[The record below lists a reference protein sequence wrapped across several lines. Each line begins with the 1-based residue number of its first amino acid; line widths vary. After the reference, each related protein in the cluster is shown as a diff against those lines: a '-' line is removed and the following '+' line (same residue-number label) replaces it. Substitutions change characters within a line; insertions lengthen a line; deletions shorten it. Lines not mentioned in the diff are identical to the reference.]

1 MTLSRR
7 LVLGTIASTL
17 ALPALART
25 PLPVVRRL
33 IAYGNGRDAQPIEL
47 EVLLRGRGPLVV
59 LIASL
64 GRGASD
70 FDDLAERIARAG
82 FQAAAINPR
91 GVERSRG
98 PAAKTM
104 DDYAMDVSKTI
115 EALHPGP
122 GGVVLIGHAF
132 GNRVARATAAA
143 YPDRVSGLILLASG
157 GQVPIAPNINKAL
170 LDVFDVNLTPQDHMT
185 AVKTA
190 FFAPG
195 NDPDIWREGWYP
207 AVAMEQRKVLA
218 NTPADRW
225 TGAGSAKML
234 IIQAA
239 DDAIAPPANAEALR
253 SAHPDRVTVATI
265 RQAGHAMLPEQPDE
279 IARIV
284 IERLK
289 RGA

>member
-91 GVERSRG
+91 GVGLSRG
-98 PAAKTM
+98 PAAETM
-104 DDYAMDVSKTI
+104 ADYAMDVTKTI
-115 EALHPGP
+115 EALHPEP
-122 GGVVLIGHAF
+122 GGVVLVGHAF

-143 YPDRVSGLILLASG
+143 YPDRISGLILLASG

-170 LDVFDVNLTPQDHMT
+170 LDVFDVKLTPQDHMT

>member
-17 ALPALART
+17 VLPALART

-59 LIASL
+59 LITSL

-91 GVERSRG
+91 GVGPSRG
-98 PAAKTM
+98 PAAETM
-104 DDYAMDVSKTI
+104 ADYAMDVTKTI
-115 EALHPGP
+115 EALHPEP
-122 GGVVLIGHAF
+122 GGVVLVGHAF

-143 YPDRVSGLILLASG
+143 YPDRISGLILLASG

-195 NDPDIWREGWYP
+195 NDPDIWRDGWYP

-265 RQAGHAMLPEQPDE
+265 RQAGHAMLPERPDE

>member
-7 LVLGTIASTL
+7 LLLGAVASSL
-17 ALPALART
+17 ALPALARS
-25 PLPVVRRL
+25 PMPVARRL
-33 IAYGNGRDAQPIEL
+33 IAYDNRRDAQKVQL
-47 EVLLRGRGPLVV
+47 EVLVRGKGPLVV

-70 FDDLAERIARAG
+70 FDDLAERIAKAG

-91 GVERSRG
+91 GIGRSQG
-98 PAAKTM
+98 PAPKTM
-104 DDYAMDVSKTI
+104 ADYAMDVAKTI
-115 EALHPGP
+115 DALHSGA
-122 GGVVLIGHAF
+122 GGAVLIGHAF

-143 YPDRVSGLILLASG
+143 YPDRISGLILLASG
-157 GQVPIAPNINKAL
+157 GQVPIAPDISKAL
-170 LDVFDVNLTPQDHMT
+170 MDVFDVRLSPTDHMA

-195 NDPDIWREGWYP
+195 NDPNVWRDGWYP
-207 AVAMEQRKVLA
+207 AVSMEQRKVLA
-218 NTPADRW
+218 STPPDSW
-225 TGAGSAKML
+225 TGAGSARML
-234 IIQAA
+234 IVQAA

-253 SAHPDRVTVATI
+253 AAHPDRVTIATI
-265 RQAGHAMLPEQPDE
+265 QQAGHAMLPEQPDA

-289 RGA
+289 AGG